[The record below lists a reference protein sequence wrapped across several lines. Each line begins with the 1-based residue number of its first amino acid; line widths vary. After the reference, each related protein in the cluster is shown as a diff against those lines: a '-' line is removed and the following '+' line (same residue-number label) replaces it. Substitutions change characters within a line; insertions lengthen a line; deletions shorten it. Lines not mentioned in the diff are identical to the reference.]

1 MEPETN
7 IEDKHPQA
15 AVRRNLL
22 DNNEPLSPGVGPVAK
37 SATKSRAPANLHTRS
52 SSCETATGRKTVT
65 DLPTEL
71 PILDGEADLVFR
83 MLEHRIHDMFS
94 VGKN

>member
-1 MEPETN
+1 MEPKSN
-7 IEDKHPQA
+7 IGDKLQQA
-15 AVRRNLL
+15 ALRGELL
-22 DNNEPLSPGVGPVAK
+22 DNNEPLSPGGGPFTN
-37 SATKSRAPANLHTRS
+37 SATKSRASTNLHTRS

-83 MLEHRIHDMFS
+83 IPEHRIHDMFS
-94 VGKN
+94 VSRD